1 MAGMD
6 FYDLCLASNWEY
18 DDGFIEILDGT
29 CRARGRRLLTVTP
42 STLADVL
49 SRLSSGEAGFSALLD
64 RASEADPAFLPL
76 VDIAKSTGAHRF
88 NPRELA
94 NRAYNKAAVHRLFL
108 EDGLPTPRTIILPSY
123 HYKPELSPL
132 DLQSLGWNVTVKP
145 ALGGGGDGVIMEI
158 STQEQIQSA
167 RKHFPEQQYLLQ
179 EHITP
184 RVVDGLPA
192 WFRVIYCLDEIFVNY
207 WDTTTHVYTPVR
219 ETGGH
224 ESGGHAGPPQQSPQ
238 PVGAVLR
245 DSPSLRDSP
254 TIESLREVTRRIAR
268 LCRLDLFST
277 EVALTE
283 DDRLLVVDY
292 VNDPIDL
299 RLQSRA
305 ADGVPDFIVERIATR
320 MVEEIKKPG
329 S

>member
-1 MAGMD
+1 MAEME
-6 FYDLCLASNWEY
+6 FYNLCLASNWKY

-29 CRARGRRLLTVTP
+29 CRARGRRLLTATP
-42 STLADVL
+42 ATLAEVL

-76 VDIAKSTGAHRF
+76 VDIAKSIGAQRF

-94 NRAYNKAAVHRLFL
+94 DRAYDKAAVHHLFL
-108 EDGLPTPRTIILPSY
+108 QDGIPTPRTIILPAYY
-123 HYKPELSPL
+123 HQPELPPL
-132 DLQSLGWNVTVKP
+132 DLHPLGGNFTAKP

-158 STQEQIQSA
+158 SRLEQIQSA
-167 RKHFPEQQYLLQ
+167 RQHFPEQQYLLQ

-184 RVVDGLPA
+184 KIVNGIPA
-192 WFRVIYCLDEIFVNY
+192 WFRVIYCLGEIFVCS
-207 WDTTTHVYTPVR
+207 WDTTTHVYTPIH
-219 ETGGH
+219 ESGGH
-224 ESGGHAGPPQQSPQ
+224 DLGGHAGPPQQSNPPQ
-238 PVGAVLR
+238 PVGAVLG
-245 DSPSLRDSP
+245 DGSILAG
-254 TIESLREVTRRIAR
+254 LREVTRRIAA

-277 EVALTE
+277 EIALTE

-305 ADGVPDFIVERIATR
+305 VDGVPDFIVERIATR
-320 MVEEIKKPG
+320 IVEEIKTNADG
-329 S
+329 Q